1 MRPRRRG
8 RLAAALALAPAALP
22 ALPVAL
28 AWTAWPRRALPS
40 LLGCLAGL
48 PRPEV
53 EVFALAPPPE
63 EGSCITCLGV
73 MDDLLARCRGG
84 VSGSLSGCVASQDD
98 RPEVFEPPWQLPEPR
113 GGEQVDIQPLASK
126 LRRAVMEAGGNILSE
141 SDDHRYLRAEFVV
154 DVPLLGQDADDV
166 EWYFT
171 PDDLIVQFRAE
182 RRSGAAD
189 FGLNRRRL
197 EEMQSRGGP
206 LDALQRRAHCNPEDF
221 EIAASEFDALTGSLL
236 RVRNVSSTALCLV
249 KDTRPDQKFVRQQA
263 RLSGFKHLQVI
274 IPGIPALEF
283 GGSLQGLPAQPWG
296 TSLVYRAAFSFTCR
310 QAMPVVEAVPIQF
323 SKLAVVDFQLKNLT
337 GARAGPQAFAASQVR
352 VLNTR
357 PVAPPNADEGATSK
371 AHRYL
376 SHCCPRFVPSKQGAE
391 LLFVAEDVAPEVQ
404 SSDWAPE
411 VSLPQRLLAQMQ
423 LLDSYSVTGRKLTEE
438 AWKDVP
444 QTPGVRG
451 AISDKEMSQ
460 AMERHEAQVLAQ
472 GAQEWHGYSQMLSM
486 GQHEMPFAPV
496 SGCPEFVPSFYSGTQ
511 SLQEA
516 FHADLFESEEQRL
529 REQRLRDQT
538 RDSFVCL
545 TDPSSSSVLGID
557 AQVLAGSLAAG
568 PSMGQVSF
576 RQLLYNVKSLGHGL
590 VLGGCKPIRAAGRQ
604 GHMRMEAA
612 LESVK
617 KTLRISDSRG
627 KYTTWL
633 ACLTTDQ
640 KVAIVESED
649 TKNWINMSMPYPFW
663 TRNHPF
669 VWCLHEHQE
678 SCFEVWSNPNPNE

>member
-1 MRPRRRG
+1 M
-8 RLAAALALAPAALP
+8 
-22 ALPVAL
+22 PV
-28 AWTAWPRRALPS
+28 
-40 LLGCLAGL
+40 
-48 PRPEV
+48 
-53 EVFALAPPPE
+53 
-63 EGSCITCLGV
+63 
-73 MDDLLARCRGG
+73 
-84 VSGSLSGCVASQDD
+84 
-98 RPEVFEPPWQLPEPR
+98 
-113 GGEQVDIQPLASK
+113 
-126 LRRAVMEAGGNILSE
+126 
-141 SDDHRYLRAEFVV
+141 FVV
-154 DVPLLGQDADDV
+154 CVSALCRLDYATQVTDIGA
-166 EWYFT
+166 E
-171 PDDLIVQFRAE
+171 LINE
-182 RRSGAAD
+182 M
-189 FGLNRRRL
+189 GL
-197 EEMQSRGGP
+197 SYTVYYTAGCWPPAGP

-236 RVRNVSSTALCLV
+236 RVRNVTKLNAKRLTAV
-249 KDTRPDQKFVRQQA
+249 KVTPDWRFVTFLGSLKEDVGNLYAVDAQDKDALKAIPLLSHAQLSALDAACEMHTQQVQEVLEDTRPDQKFVRQQA

-404 SSDWAPE
+404 SSNWAPE

-423 LLDSYSVTGRKLTEE
+423 LLEDSVTGRKLTEE

-472 GAQEWHGYSQMLSM
+472 GAQEINADSQMLSM

>member
-1 MRPRRRG
+1 M
-8 RLAAALALAPAALP
+8 
-22 ALPVAL
+22 PV
-28 AWTAWPRRALPS
+28 
-40 LLGCLAGL
+40 
-48 PRPEV
+48 
-53 EVFALAPPPE
+53 
-63 EGSCITCLGV
+63 
-73 MDDLLARCRGG
+73 
-84 VSGSLSGCVASQDD
+84 
-98 RPEVFEPPWQLPEPR
+98 
-113 GGEQVDIQPLASK
+113 
-126 LRRAVMEAGGNILSE
+126 
-141 SDDHRYLRAEFVV
+141 FVV
-154 DVPLLGQDADDV
+154 CVSALCRLDYATQVTDIGA
-166 EWYFT
+166 E
-171 PDDLIVQFRAE
+171 LINE
-182 RRSGAAD
+182 M
-189 FGLNRRRL
+189 GL
-197 EEMQSRGGP
+197 SYTVYYTAGCWPPAGP

-236 RVRNVSSTALCLV
+236 RVRNVTKLNAKRLTAV
-249 KDTRPDQKFVRQQA
+249 KVTPDWRFVTFLGSLKEDVGNLYAVDAQDKDALKAIPLLSHAQLSALDAACEMHTQQVQEVLEDTRPDQKFVRQQA

-423 LLDSYSVTGRKLTEE
+423 LLEDSVTGRKLTEE

-472 GAQEWHGYSQMLSM
+472 GYTGFDFFLLQALKGALPCKEINADSQMWL
-486 GQHEMPFAPV
+486 GLDANN
-496 SGCPEFVPSFYSGTQ
+496 
-511 SLQEA
+511 A
-516 FHADLFESEEQRL
+516 FDGP
-529 REQRLRDQT
+529 T
-538 RDSFVCL
+538 RDALRTSEWL
-545 TDPSSSSVLGID
+545 PRIRSSSVLGID